1 MWCYFQ
7 SVEDV
12 WVVWLVCVLVLVFWV
27 RYAVRN
33 YSFKNLRRFLRS
45 ESGASYSLPFV
56 LTFPIYLLLMAVL
69 LQASLILLCKLG
81 TLHAANAAA
90 RTVTV
95 WQSAYSTDPDYGEQY
110 VRFKTKRAAVMAMV
124 PFANSSQS
132 DRKKLF
138 PLFPI
143 QIGDIFSGEVIDV
156 EDSLVSALTFIDRY
170 VYVAAYNRMLDE
182 ANAKDTGVTHPI
194 IRSPENG
201 VVAGYI
207 HNKYMY
213 LSLIH
218 I

>member
-1 MWCYFQ
+1 
-7 SVEDV
+7 
-12 WVVWLVCVLVLVFWV
+12 
-27 RYAVRN
+27 
-33 YSFKNLRRFLRS
+33 
-45 ESGASYSLPFV
+45 
-56 LTFPIYLLLMAVL
+56 MAVL

-156 EDSLVSALTFIDRY
+156 EDS
-170 VYVAAYNRMLDE
+170 
-182 ANAKDTGVTHPI
+182 
-194 IRSPENG
+194 
-201 VVAGYI
+201 
-207 HNKYMY
+207 
-213 LSLIH
+213 
-218 I
+218 